1 MSGPALKEPGA
12 VEVGLQDLWKGEKVK
27 EGVMAEKAVPVTVEQ
42 EEDQGEGEKVVVAE
56 GAAPQEDQTV

>member
-1 MSGPALKEPGA
+1 MGVLSGPALKEPGA

-42 EEDQGEGEKVVVAE
+42 EEAEEVFPRPVVKKVKKKQMV
-56 GAAPQEDQTV
+56 